1 MKNLMVLA
9 FFALCTV
16 FYGANSSTT
25 TVDTTTSTSQSVRV
39 CGRVVRT
46 NNLPL
51 CQGGGCRMLTR
62 ACGACRTNRA
72 AFRCVRR

>member
-25 TVDTTTSTSQSVRV
+25 TVDTTTSTSQTVRI
-39 CGRVVRT
+39 CKRVVRT
-46 NNLPL
+46 DKLPF
-51 CQGGGCRMLTR
+51 CQDGRCRILRGT
-62 ACGACRTNRA
+62 CGACRTNTA
-72 AFRCVRR
+72 AFKCVRR